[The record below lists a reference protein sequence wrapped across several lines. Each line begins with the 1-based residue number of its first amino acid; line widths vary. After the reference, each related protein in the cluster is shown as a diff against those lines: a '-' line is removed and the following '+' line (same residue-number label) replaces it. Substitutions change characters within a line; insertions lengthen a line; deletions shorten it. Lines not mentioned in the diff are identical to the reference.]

1 MLNGIVFSNVLRA
14 TLSKSQFVWYW
25 GNVSILNDVFTNKG
39 GIKMGDKN
47 PKNIAKQKKKNVEKK
62 VIPSIS

>member
-1 MLNGIVFSNVLRA
+1 M
-14 TLSKSQFVWYW
+14 
-25 GNVSILNDVFTNKG
+25 SILNDVFTNKG